1 MFCLPLGPQHKLWG
15 KGVTFDIYTL
25 ALLNFERRMVWGY
38 SSWCQIAQAPALAD
52 DDSHVRRDDGHEGDG
67 EGSDGERDDMSVETA
82 STEEDGDSSSEPGSE
97 PGSEN
102 GEVAECISSSDEKT
116 SSMPGGYDGPDP
128 PMPVTG
134 FASKAHFHEQCDNQL
149 GCYSSSDSEPACE
162 PRDVTPSSPA
172 VSAAPENAELSREE
186 KVRAFWSKYK
196 VSRSKHMEPK
206 PASSAPSS
214 PSPEHVV
221 SAGSHPNSDSDHLDS
236 DTMRL
241 SDTLRSSEKR
251 LSEMKRRGIHE
262 SSDSD
267 SDASSSNVSVKSAV
281 NQATFDQAMGAGEG
295 SKAASERRLSSASS
309 KSTLETPNC
318 SRPDSCL

>member
-38 SSWCQIAQAPALAD
+38 SFWCQIAQAPALAD

-196 VSRSKHMEPK
+196 EGKLYFYLSIYLFIYLSIYLSLSVCLPVCL
-206 PASSAPSS
+206 PACL
-214 PSPEHVV
+214 VC
-221 SAGSHPNSDSDHLDS
+221 
-236 DTMRL
+236 L
-241 SDTLRSSEKR
+241 S
-251 LSEMKRRGIHE
+251 
-262 SSDSD
+262 
-267 SDASSSNVSVKSAV
+267 V
-281 NQATFDQAMGAGEG
+281 NF
-295 SKAASERRLSSASS
+295 
-309 KSTLETPNC
+309 
-318 SRPDSCL
+318 